1 MDYIYSFATLIT
13 IRNWWKRGI
22 HICSKSSC
30 DVEYIKGCTCNELRT
45 VVAVS
50 LHKNNMLCSY
60 TLVFINVF
68 GYTSCSIDGFSEV
81 LNLEKMTVD
90 IFLFWNYFTHYRYG
104 ENWKSGTEEPL
115 VSEKKIQI
123 CEWPKGTWKSEKMF
137 YHKGWNGILWLNS
150 FWKTSSLEFLVI
162 PPQNENK

>member
-1 MDYIYSFATLIT
+1 M
-13 IRNWWKRGI
+13 
-22 HICSKSSC
+22 
-30 DVEYIKGCTCNELRT
+30 EYIKGCTCNELRT

-90 IFLFWNYFTHYRYG
+90 IFLF
-104 ENWKSGTEEPL
+104 
-115 VSEKKIQI
+115 
-123 CEWPKGTWKSEKMF
+123 
-137 YHKGWNGILWLNS
+137 
-150 FWKTSSLEFLVI
+150 
-162 PPQNENK
+162 